1 MGVACAGERDRL
13 WGDMDEKGMN
23 EEELKRD
30 LKELAVWAEAA
41 LERLVPPADARPAPL
56 HAAMRHSLFAGGK
69 RIRPALCA
77 AFAEACGA
85 DRSVVEHPAAAI
97 ECLHTYTLIH
107 DDLPCMDDDDLRRGV
122 PTCHKVYGEAVA
134 LLAGDAL
141 QALAFQLLASMPADS
156 AVALV
161 CVRELAA
168 AAGPE
173 AVVGGQVED
182 MLAEGLAPD
191 EERLLYIQRHKTGDL
206 IACACRMG
214 VIAARGGDAALAAA
228 TRYAAA
234 LGEAFQVADDL
245 LNVESDA
252 ATLGKGVGT
261 DAARGKLTAVA
272 VYGEEGARTRLHR
285 LVDDAVAALDGLP
298 ADVPRAAVERLA
310 VLARYVA
317 ERRS

>member
-1 MGVACAGERDRL
+1 MNAGE
-13 WGDMDEKGMN
+13 
-23 EEELKRD
+23 LK
-30 LKELAVWAEAA
+30 LALADWTKWTEAA
-41 LERLVPPADARPAPL
+41 LNRLVPPASARPERL

-69 RIRPALCA
+69 RMRPALCA

-85 DRSVVEHPAAAI
+85 ERSVAERPAAAI

-141 QALAFQLLASMPADS
+141 QALAFQLLASMPGPPE
-156 AVALV
+156 VALA
-161 CVRELAA
+161 CVAELAA
-168 AAGPE
+168 AAGPG

-182 MLAEGLAPD
+182 MLAEGQAPD

-214 VIAARGGDAALAAA
+214 VIAARGPEAALAAA

-234 LGEAFQVADDL
+234 LGEAFQIADDL
-245 LNVESDA
+245 LNAGSTA
-252 ATLGKGVGT
+252 AELGKGVGT
-261 DAARGKLTAVA
+261 DAERGKLTALA
-272 VYGEEGARTRLHR
+272 VYGEDGARARLAE
-285 LVDDAVAALDGLP
+285 LVDAAIAALDGLP
-298 ADVPRAAVERLA
+298 AAGNGRDAEALAA
-310 VLARYVA
+310 LARYTA
-317 ERRS
+317 ERKS